1 MATTLIG
8 LSDELKLSIYGRLED
23 LDVALHL
30 SQTCKLFHGQK
41 GNIQKKVIVR
51 RSRAWIM
58 QLTISVS

>member
-30 SQTCKLFHGQK
+30 SQTNMIFICPDY
-41 GNIQKKVIVR
+41 
-51 RSRAWIM
+51 
-58 QLTISVS
+58 